1 MLSIYLRLFK
11 YSFQH
16 GPVEAIQRLMVQ
28 RFGFESEVSDFS
40 QIARHTYTFRV
51 VMFVFSIWSMIRLF
65 TYEGMILTKLWAA
78 VYLASFLTIEGL
90 VFVSRT
96 CLHQPWPQAQLQPD
110 GVDAAPDFMPDASGP
125 QSLPYQ
131 SIALSVAFAL
141 YFGMEAT
148 QAIFEKHG
156 HAIGHLHCVGI
167 VLLVCGITP
176 AILISMYAYTVGR
189 HAGRVRFA
197 RSSGVLLLAVVIVP
211 GCYLISWINSKPGDS
226 TVSRIL
232 GTLMIGF
239 WVGLYLWWAGNTLEP
254 VVLAGREVAL
264 KAEYFL
270 SRYFFC
276 FNITIALLFYRS
288 SYELA
293 GTKIPSWAESL
304 GN

>member
-1 MLSIYLRLFK
+1 M
-11 YSFQH
+11 
-16 GPVEAIQRLMVQ
+16 
-28 RFGFESEVSDFS
+28 
-40 QIARHTYTFRV
+40 
-51 VMFVFSIWSMIRLF
+51 
-65 TYEGMILTKLWAA
+65 
-78 VYLASFLTIEGL
+78 
-90 VFVSRT
+90 
-96 CLHQPWPQAQLQPD
+96 
-110 GVDAAPDFMPDASGP
+110 
-125 QSLPYQ
+125 YQ
-131 SIALSVAFAL
+131 SGGVTIYYKSL

-167 VLLVCGITP
+167 VLLVCGIPP
-176 AILISMYAYTVGR
+176 AILTSMYAYTVGR

-232 GTLMIGF
+232 GTLKIGF

-276 FNITIALLFYRS
+276 FNITIALLFYRF